1 MEKITYIFYQ
11 GRKEKI
17 ENKTYQAL
25 DHYYLVNSFISEG
38 YSVEIIELNQK
49 PKKINRIFYFY
60 DKILNKFLSL
70 PSYSHMVCN
79 LENYKILKN
88 SDRVFIVN
96 ESVGFSV
103 LPILILL
110 KIFTK
115 KQVNFFVMGLFS
127 KKIKFNSL
135 SFFHNSFIRLL
146 VFCVDNLF
154 FLGKG
159 EFDRANILMSNNI
172 KFHFTGFSIDTN
184 FWKASG
190 DVVKKSNQILF
201 VGNDGNRNIDL
212 LTNLADKMKQF
223 NFLVI
228 SNLLEDNQKKQN
240 LKILKGQWNSNEIT
254 DVDLRRHYEESL
266 ITIIPLKNSYQPSGQ
281 SVALQSMSLGIP
293 VLISK
298 TNGFWD
304 PDSFTNN
311 EHLIIVKNENIDEW
325 ENKIIETVSNK
336 ELMDSISK
344 KALEKINVEHNLK
357 DYFYKIKE
365 IINI

>member
-17 ENKTYQAL
+17 VNKTYQAL
-25 DHYYLVNSFISEG
+25 DHYYLVNNFISEG
-38 YSVEIIELNQK
+38 YPVEIIELNQK
-49 PKKINRIFYFY
+49 PNKINRLFYYY
-60 DKILNKFLSL
+60 DRILNKFLSI
-70 PSYSHMVCN
+70 PSYSHMVCS
-79 LENYKILKN
+79 LKNYNILKN
-88 SDRVFIVN
+88 SDRIFIIN

-110 KIFTK
+110 KIFRR

-127 KKIKFNSL
+127 KKIRYEFL
-135 SFFHNSFIRLL
+135 SVFHNLLIRLL

-159 EFDRANILMSNNI
+159 EYDRANNLISNSK
-172 KFHFTGFSIDTN
+172 KFYFTGFSIDTN
-184 FWKASG
+184 FWKLSG
-190 DVVKKSNQILF
+190 DVVKKNNQILF

-212 LTNLADKMKQF
+212 LNNLADKMKQF

-228 SNLLEDNQKKQN
+228 SNLLEDNQIKQN
-240 LKILKGQWNSNEIT
+240 LKILKGHWNSNEIT
-254 DVDLRRHYEESL
+254 DVDLRRHYEESV

-281 SVALQSMSLGIP
+281 SVALQSMSLGVP
-293 VLISK
+293 VIISK
-298 TNGFWD
+298 TKGFWD
-304 PDSFTNN
+304 PDSFINN
-311 EHLIIVKNENIDEW
+311 EHLIIVENENIDEW
-325 ENKIIETVSNK
+325 ENKIIETVSNQ

-344 KALEKINVEHNLK
+344 KSSEKINVEHNLK
-357 DYFYKIKE
+357 VYFYKIKE